1 MFKMKIEAI
10 HEKILHI
17 SYLNRDFFLY
27 VDLSTEDQAESFVGR
42 Q

>member
-1 MFKMKIEAI
+1 VKREEIL
-10 HEKILHI
+10 EKILRI
-17 SYLNRDFFLY
+17 TYLNRDFFLY